1 MEYWLYVN
9 GRLINICC
17 NDAVYQVNYKYLCEF
32 YGKENIKVI
41 KNIPFGRKREIY
53 KYTIGKLC

>member
-41 KNIPFGRKREIY
+41 KKN
-53 KYTIGKLC
+53 LA